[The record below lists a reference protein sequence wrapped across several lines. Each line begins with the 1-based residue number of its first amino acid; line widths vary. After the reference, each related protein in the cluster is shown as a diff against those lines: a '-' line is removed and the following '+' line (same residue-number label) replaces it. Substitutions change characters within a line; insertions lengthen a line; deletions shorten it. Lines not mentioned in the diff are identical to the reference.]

1 MKRAIL
7 VIMFLLLN
15 VGSANAYSEKPVM
28 NLITS
33 AMKFEEGKKELFYSI
48 EGTSRDD
55 VLSFYSG
62 NGYTATFQPKYK
74 EYTFLKDNTVISTI
88 FNSYKMSA
96 PLKTLKKSRAEYIL
110 EDKEASRTLNYGYLR
125 VDESISFYNVLY
137 YFKTHGKNLSYKN
150 NVITGSLPDDK
161 LPFGFDRLI
170 FSNGK
175 DNYQFKV
182 FLKNGKIVSYEI
194 FMSSG
199 NDLRSI
205 SVTQSKLKR
214 VLRWP
219 AADRIVSR
227 SALESEIKRLSTPA
241 FKIQNLPVDLDL
253 EALRIALNKDKTL
266 DNSFIAKSKNGFAMF
281 NNQPFEMN
289 FEGAVCFKSIAEIK
303 SFIKCSEL
311 DIPEFDDTLK
321 PYTDAIQSA
330 IDRGMEPKDLLRVL
344 DAINHSIYLYDRLDL
359 DNEMSNSLSW
369 FYVNVVDRYLSK
381 QRSQTEVI

>member
-1 MKRAIL
+1 
-7 VIMFLLLN
+7 
-15 VGSANAYSEKPVM
+15 
-28 NLITS
+28 
-33 AMKFEEGKKELFYSI
+33 
-48 EGTSRDD
+48 
-55 VLSFYSG
+55 
-62 NGYTATFQPKYK
+62 
-74 EYTFLKDNTVISTI
+74 
-88 FNSYKMSA
+88 
-96 PLKTLKKSRAEYIL
+96 
-110 EDKEASRTLNYGYLR
+110 
-125 VDESISFYNVLY
+125 
-137 YFKTHGKNLSYKN
+137 
-150 NVITGSLPDDK
+150 
-161 LPFGFDRLI
+161 
-170 FSNGK
+170 
-175 DNYQFKV
+175 
-182 FLKNGKIVSYEI
+182 
-194 FMSSG
+194 MSSG

-205 SVTQSKLKR
+205 SVTQSKIKR

-241 FKIQNLPVDLDL
+241 FKINNLPVDLDL

-281 NNQPFEMN
+281 NNQPSEMN
-289 FEGAVCFKSIAEIK
+289 FEEAVCFKSIAEIK

-311 DIPEFDDTLK
+311 DIPEFGETLK